1 MLKNSLFAITTIARQ
16 ETVIE
21 AAVIIN
27 ADDRIF
33 EGHFPG
39 HPVLPGACMLQIIK
53 EVLQEALGEQ
63 LILKKASSIKFL
75 IQVDPTIINCLKVII
90 NYKKIDALVEIIG
103 AMIAGDSACLKLKA
117 IFAKLT

>member
-1 MLKNSLFAITTIARQ
+1 MLKDRLFAITKIARR
-16 ETVIE
+16 ETEIE
-21 AAVIIN
+21 AVVTIN
-27 ADDRIF
+27 ADDEIF

-75 IQVDPTIINCLKVII
+75 MQVDPTIINCLKVNI
-90 NYKKIDALVEIIG
+90 NYKKIDASVEIIA
-103 AMIAGDSACLKLKA
+103 AMMAGDSTCLKLKA
-117 IFAKLT
+117 IFVRLT